1 MTNALIGM
9 TTEPVMRKSSTR
21 VARTTSPAAQSA
33 RSATVARKS
42 TMPEA
47 WPTT

>member
-1 MTNALIGM
+1 MTSALTGM

-21 VARTTSPAAQSA
+21 VASTTRPAAHSA

-47 WPTT
+47 